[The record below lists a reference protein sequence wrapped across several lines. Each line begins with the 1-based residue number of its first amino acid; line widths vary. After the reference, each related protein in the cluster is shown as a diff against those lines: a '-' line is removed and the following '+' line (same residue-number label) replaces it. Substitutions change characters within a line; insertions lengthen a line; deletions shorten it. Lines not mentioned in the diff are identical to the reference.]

1 MPAWRAVLCA
11 ILVDMP
17 PTPSP
22 VTLSPAW
29 MPVDRRSGG
38 LRGSV
43 LRWGPSRVG
52 GKEAGLVG
60 EDEQEVGADQGGDE
74 GGEVV
79 VVADFDLFG
88 GDGVVLVDDGDDAI
102 IEQRGEGVA
111 RR

>member
-1 MPAWRAVLCA
+1 MAGRVGRGDLGGIAAHAQPGNAVPGVDAQIVEVVDFGDQFCAGVRA
-11 ILVDMP
+11 
-17 PTPSP
+17 
-22 VTLSPAW
+22 
-29 MPVDRRSGG
+29 
-38 LRGSV
+38 
-43 LRWGPSRVG
+43 RVG

-88 GDGVVLVDDGDDAI
+88 GDGVVLVDDEDDAI

-111 RR
+111 R